1 MRSAAE
7 HLAQVLALVR
17 EPEFEAV
24 PLGVALGRVL
34 GDDVRA
40 AGAIP
45 PFDNSAM
52 DGYAVR
58 VADVSVA
65 SEAAPIGLEVVG
77 ESAAGHP
84 YADTLGPGT
93 AVRIMTGAPVPAGAD
108 AVIPQ
113 ELVAA
118 TATSVLVDA
127 PAAPGAHIRRR
138 GEDAAPGSVVVPAG
152 VELRPR
158 HLAAAASCGV
168 AQVLVTRRPR
178 VAFLVTGDELVAP
191 GGTLGP
197 GQIFES
203 NAMYL
208 AAALASLGAEPV
220 DLGTVG
226 DRGEDVLAA
235 VSGASADLV
244 VTTGGA
250 SVGDH
255 DPVKEGLAPAGV
267 SFLTVAI
274 QPGKPQG
281 LGRVGGVPVVCLPG
295 NPVAVAACVEVF
307 VAPAVRAM
315 LGLPEPAWEPT
326 RAVEGWRCPPGREQV
341 MPVVFVEG
349 GVRPATSGGS
359 GSHLVARLAVADG
372 LARVRADA
380 DAVAAGDIV
389 AVRRF
394 TV

>member
-17 EPEFEAV
+17 EPGFEAV
-24 PLGVALGRVL
+24 PLAGALGRMLADHV
-34 GDDVRA
+34 VA

-58 VADVSVA
+58 AVDVA
-65 SEAAPIGLEVVG
+65 SASESAPVGLEVVG

-84 YADTLGPGT
+84 YPGTVGPGT

-113 ELVAA
+113 ERVAA

-127 PAAPGAHIRRR
+127 PPALGAHIRRQ
-138 GEDAAPGSVVVPAG
+138 GEDAEPGSLVVPAG

-191 GGTLGP
+191 GGALGP

-203 NAMYL
+203 NATYL

-226 DRGEDVLAA
+226 DSGTDVLAA
-235 VSGASADLV
+235 VSGADADLV
-244 VTTGGA
+244 ITTGGA

-255 DPVKEGLAPAGV
+255 DPVKEGLASAGV

-281 LGRVGGVPVVCLPG
+281 LGRIGGVPVVCLPG
-295 NPVAVAACVEVF
+295 NPVAVAVCVEVF

-315 LGLPEPAWEPT
+315 LGASEPAWEPM
-326 RAVEGWRCPPGREQV
+326 RALEAWRCPPGREQV
-341 MPVVFVEG
+341 MPVVLDAG

-380 DAVAAGDIV
+380 DAVEAGDIV
-389 AVRRF
+389 AFRRF

>member
-24 PLGVALGRVL
+24 PLGEALGRVL
-34 GDDVRA
+34 ADDVRA

-58 VADVSVA
+58 GADVATA
-65 SEAAPIGLEVVG
+65 SEAAPVGLAVIG

-84 YADTLGPGT
+84 FAGSVAPGA

-113 ELVAA
+113 ERVAA

-127 PAAPGAHIRRR
+127 PAPLGAHIRRA
-138 GEDAAPGSVVVPAG
+138 GEDAAPGDLVVPAG
-152 VELRPR
+152 AVLRPR
-158 HLAAAASCGV
+158 HLAAAASSGV
-168 AQVLVTRRPR
+168 SQVLVTRRPR

-191 GGTLGP
+191 GGALGP

-203 NAMYL
+203 NATYL
-208 AAALASLGAEPV
+208 AAALEALGAEVVP
-220 DLGTVG
+220 LGTVG
-226 DRGEDVLAA
+226 DRGADVLAA
-235 VSGASADLV
+235 VRGASADLV

-267 SFLTVAI
+267 DFRNVAI

-281 LGRVGGVPVVCLPG
+281 LGRVDGIPVVCLPG
-295 NPVAVAACVEVF
+295 NPVAVAVCVELF
-307 VAPAVRAM
+307 VAPAVRTM
-315 LGLPEPAWEPT
+315 LGVPEPAWEP
-326 RAVEGWRCPPGREQV
+326 RGALEGWRCPPGREQV
-341 MPVVFVEG
+341 MPVVIASE

-359 GSHLVARLAVADG
+359 GSHLVARLAAADG

-380 DAVAAGDIV
+380 DEVRAGDIV

-394 TV
+394 TA